1 MNEQTLV
8 ELFERTAT
16 GHADRAAVADDDR
29 SLSYSELSQR
39 SDVLAGVLARHGVE
53 RGDRV
58 AVYRERGVDVFV
70 SMLAVLKAGAA
81 YVVVDPRYPAARRDL
96 MITHSGAGLAVTEP
110 GWSSR
115 LAALDLD
122 VLEWRSRAAAAGR
135 AAARPGPADAACVLF
150 TSGSSGTPKAI
161 VLEHRNL
168 VYFARN
174 AKLPALTPTDRVGQ
188 VSSVSF
194 DAFHFETWCAFAH
207 GAGVVVLPAVA
218 ELMAN
223 DLQRELRRRRITAML
238 APTMAVNHV
247 LHEDRDAFAA
257 LRVLHTGGDVL
268 QPAAARELLAGSFAG
283 EFHNLYGPTEGTTA
297 CTAHRIVDVPPDA
310 GSIPIGRE
318 LDGARVHVL
327 DDSLAEV
334 PPGSAGELYIGG
346 RGVARGYLGAP
357 GLTAERFRPDPFA
370 AEPGSRMYATGDLA
384 RRGEDGVLEFLGR
397 ADDQVKIRGYRVE
410 PREVERVILR
420 HSGVLEAAVIVTGND
435 QDRRLV
441 ALVVLRAGLS
451 PKRLREAVAESAPD
465 YLVPAMFVRVPEI
478 PGNDHGKRDLD
489 QLRRLAVEQVNR
501 QARRVEPRDEVERY
515 LADLW
520 EQLLSVEWIGADDD
534 FFALGGNSMLAFRAQ
549 RRIRRDL
556 RVPLDVREILD
567 TSELAGLAA
576 LIRARQASVGA

>member
-1 MNEQTLV
+1 M
-8 ELFERTAT
+8 
-16 GHADRAAVADDDR
+16 
-29 SLSYSELSQR
+29 
-39 SDVLAGVLARHGVE
+39 
-53 RGDRV
+53 
-58 AVYRERGVDVFV
+58 
-70 SMLAVLKAGAA
+70 
-81 YVVVDPRYPAARRDL
+81 
-96 MITHSGAGLAVTEP
+96 
-110 GWSSR
+110 
-115 LAALDLD
+115 
-122 VLEWRSRAAAAGR
+122 
-135 AAARPGPADAACVLF
+135 
-150 TSGSSGTPKAI
+150 
-161 VLEHRNL
+161 
-168 VYFARN
+168 
-174 AKLPALTPTDRVGQ
+174 
-188 VSSVSF
+188 
-194 DAFHFETWCAFAH
+194 
-207 GAGVVVLPAVA
+207 
-218 ELMAN
+218 
-223 DLQRELRRRRITAML
+223 
-238 APTMAVNHV
+238 
-247 LHEDRDAFAA
+247 
-257 LRVLHTGGDVL
+257 
-268 QPAAARELLAGSFAG
+268 
-283 EFHNLYGPTEGTTA
+283 
-297 CTAHRIVDVPPDA
+297 
-310 GSIPIGRE
+310 
-318 LDGARVHVL
+318 
-327 DDSLAEV
+327 
-334 PPGSAGELYIGG
+334 
-346 RGVARGYLGAP
+346 
-357 GLTAERFRPDPFA
+357 
-370 AEPGSRMYATGDLA
+370 
-384 RRGEDGVLEFLGR
+384 LEFLGR